1 MACLLEKCQVLWDFS
16 FIPFLFLVLPFADM
30 YHIQFY
36 KAYYFHM
43 LV

>member
-16 FIPFLFLVLPFADM
+16 FIPFLVLPFADT